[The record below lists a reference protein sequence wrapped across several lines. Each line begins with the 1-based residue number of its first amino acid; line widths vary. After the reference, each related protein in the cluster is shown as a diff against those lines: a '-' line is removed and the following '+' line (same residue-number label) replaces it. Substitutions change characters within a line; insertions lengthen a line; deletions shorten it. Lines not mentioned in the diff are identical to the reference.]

1 MVISNKQRI
10 EQHTTIIID
19 HNKYSRGY
27 YTAKFILSQIMIAY
41 IIYIENCIAIYSKY
55 LITINNNFKYYHLL
69 LFSLSGSQ
77 SK

>member
-10 EQHTTIIID
+10 EQHTTIIIN
-19 HNKYSRGY
+19 HNKYSYNY
-27 YTAKFILSQIMIAY
+27 YIAKFLLSQIMPAY
-41 IIYIENCIAIYSKY
+41 IIYIEYYIAIYSKY

-69 LFSLSGSQ
+69 LFSLSGSH